1 MIETHDAAPV
11 KNERQA
17 RQGETH
23 GRMRWVL
30 LASTL
35 LAIIAMFLAVYVFER
50 P

>member
-1 MIETHDAAPV
+1 MIETHDAAPR
-11 KNERQA
+11 KNKTEA

-30 LASTL
+30 LVSTI
-35 LAIIAMFLAVYVFER
+35 LAVVAMFLAVYVFER